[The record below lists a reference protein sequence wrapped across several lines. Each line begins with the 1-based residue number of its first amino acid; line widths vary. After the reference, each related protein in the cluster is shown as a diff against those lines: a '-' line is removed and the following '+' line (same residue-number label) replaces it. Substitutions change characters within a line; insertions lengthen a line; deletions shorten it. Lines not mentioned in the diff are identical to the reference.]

1 MPIYEYR
8 CGSCEHQ
15 FETLVRGTEAP
26 VCPACGSGDLAR
38 VLSMPAVNSEQT
50 RARAL
55 GAAKRRDAAEAKD
68 RSHEQ
73 LKYERSHND

>member
-1 MPIYEYR
+1 MPIYEY
-8 CGSCEHQ
+8 SCDGCKHQ
-15 FETLVRGTEAP
+15 FETLVRGSETP
-26 VCPACGSGDLAR
+26 VCPACGGGELAR
-38 VLSMPAVNSEQT
+38 VLSMPAVNSEHT